1 MALQAKI
8 ERVDVVEGHAADG
21 AMGVVKARFSQFSSA
36 QHAEYTIF
44 VSLDG
49 ESYQIKK
56 RFSEFAAL
64 HESLKNRF
72 GSMSFD
78 LPAKTPIRYFNPDK
92 LEDRKNGLNVYL
104 KELCHRRDMCES
116 MEVRSFFSKAGG
128 GLVMPPTSSQENQSS
143 SGGGGGGAGG
153 YQANTYVPRPPPTQP
168 NKVAGN
174 RFDEEDDLIGWDN

>member
-1 MALQAKI
+1 MALQAKV
-8 ERVDVVEGHAADG
+8 ERVDVVEGAADDG
-21 AMGVVKARFSQFSSA
+21 ALASVKARFSQFSTA

-44 VSLDG
+44 VSLGG

-64 HESLKNRF
+64 HDAVKGRF
-72 GSMSFD
+72 GNISFD

-116 MEVRSFFSKAGG
+116 MEVRSFFSKTGG
-128 GLVMPPTSSQENQSS
+128 GLVMPPSSSHPNESQSS
-143 SGGGGGGAGG
+143 SAG
-153 YQANTYVPRPPPTQP
+153 
-168 NKVAGN
+168 
-174 RFDEEDDLIGWDN
+174 